1 MSRELDLLLEC
12 LRRRWNPSAAQ
23 RIAVLVEEGVDW
35 NQLLQRARL
44 HRVMPLV
51 HTSLSAVA
59 NGAIPPS
66 AAEELQASFRA
77 SARNGL
83 ALSGHLLQLVRF
95 FEQEGIPVLP
105 FKGPLLAKALYGDL
119 SLRSFGDLD
128 VLIDQRDIGRA
139 REALIN
145 RGYVA
150 GWANSDW
157 EFHFDAPS
165 GGHTIDLHHRIAPS
179 HFPSPG
185 SFQELW
191 ERRQPVPILNTAVC
205 TLAPEDLLLSLSVEL
220 VRDCQERKPRLVQ
233 ICDVAALLT
242 TSPAL
247 DWEGTLAHAS
257 AIGCRRILLLDLLLA
272 RTLLGVELPGEVMRA
287 VGADRT
293 MTRLAGY
300 AATQLLARVDVPS
313 STAALD
319 TRFYLRTRERAGD
332 KLRYLHYR
340 VWGRLR
346 PLITPS
352 EKDLQFLRLPP
363 RLSFLHYAVRP
374 IRVISDHVT
383 QKRLSRRLARR
394 AANAD

>member
-12 LRRRWNPSAAQ
+12 LRWRWNPAAAP
-23 RIAVLVEEGVDW
+23 RIAGLVQEGVDW

-51 HTSLSAVA
+51 HSSLSAVA
-59 NGAIPPS
+59 NREVPPS
-66 AAEELQASFRA
+66 AAEELRASLRA

-139 REALIN
+139 REALTS

-150 GWANSDW
+150 GWGNSNW
-157 EFHFDAPS
+157 ELHFNAPS

-179 HFPSPG
+179 HFPSAG

-191 ERRQPVPILNTAVC
+191 ERRQPVPILNTVVC
-205 TLAPEDLLLSLSVEL
+205 TLAREDLLLSLSAKL
-220 VRDCQERKPRLVQ
+220 VQKYQDRKPRLVQ
-233 ICDVAALLT
+233 ICDLAALLT
-242 TSPAL
+242 ASPAL
-247 DWEGTLAHAS
+247 DWVGTLAHAS
-257 AIGCRRILLLDLLLA
+257 AIGGRRILLLNLLLV
-272 RTLLGVELPGEVMRA
+272 RTLIGVELPGEVTRA
-287 VGADRT
+287 VQADRKISK
-293 MTRLAGY
+293 LAAY
-300 AATQLLARVDVPS
+300 AANQLLARVDEPS
-313 STAALD
+313 PTDKD
-319 TRFYLRTRERAGD
+319 TRFYLRTRERTGD

-352 EKDLQFLRLPP
+352 EKDRRFLRLPR
-363 RLSFLHYAVRP
+363 RLSFLYYVVRP
-374 IRVISDHVT
+374 ARVINERVI
-383 QKRLSRRLARR
+383 QKRLSRKMARP
-394 AANAD
+394 AAKAD

>member
-1 MSRELDLLLEC
+1 
-12 LRRRWNPSAAQ
+12 
-23 RIAVLVEEGVDW
+23 
-35 NQLLQRARL
+35 
-44 HRVMPLV
+44 MPLV

-59 NGAIPPS
+59 NGAIPAS
-66 AAEELQASFRA
+66 AAEELRASFRA

-105 FKGPLLAKALYGDL
+105 FKGPLLASALYGDV

-128 VLIDQRDIGRA
+128 VLIDPRDIGRA

-150 GWANSDW
+150 GWANSGW
-157 EFHFDAPS
+157 ESHFDAPS

-191 ERRQPVPILNTAVC
+191 QRRQPVPILNTVIC

-220 VRDCQERKPRLVQ
+220 VRDYQERKPRLVQ

-242 TSPAL
+242 ASPAL
-247 DWEGTLAHAS
+247 DWEHTLAHAT

-272 RTLLGVELPGEVMRA
+272 RALLGVGLPGQVMRA
-287 VGADRT
+287 VEGDRKLS
-293 MTRLAGY
+293 RLAAY
-300 AATQLLARVDVPS
+300 ATTHLLARVDVPS
-313 STAALD
+313 PTEALD
-319 TRFYLRTRERAGD
+319 TRFYLRTRERPGD

-340 VWGRLR
+340 VWSRLR
-346 PLITPS
+346 PLITPT
-352 EKDLQFLRLPP
+352 EKDSQFVRLPQG
-363 RLSFLHYAVRP
+363 LSFLHYVVRP
-374 IRVISDHVT
+374 IRVIREHVI
-383 QKRLSRRLARR
+383 QRRLSRKLPRR
-394 AANAD
+394 PANAD